1 MVDAWA
7 KMWPPT
13 GLRPSAPAKR
23 AFAPGSLWTW
33 LVCVRKKRG
42 LLAASRGLLVVE
54 IGSMTEQITINT
66 HTLNS
71 VTERDVNS
79 D

>member
-33 LVCVRKKRG
+33 LVCVTKKW
-42 LLAASRGLLVVE
+42 LLAASQGLVVE
-54 IGSMTEQITINT
+54 IGSITEQTTINT

-71 VTERDVNS
+71 ITERDVNC